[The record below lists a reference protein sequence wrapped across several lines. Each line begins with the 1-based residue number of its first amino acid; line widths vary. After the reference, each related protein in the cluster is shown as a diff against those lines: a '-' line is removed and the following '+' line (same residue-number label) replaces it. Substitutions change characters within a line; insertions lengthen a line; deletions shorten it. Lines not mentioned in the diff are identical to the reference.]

1 MLKWGENMSY
11 YKRSHVHYSKSAM
24 KIVAL
29 VFMLVGVT
37 FLAVGIVFAIHQTQ
51 LKNRCTLEVNAII
64 SDILS
69 KDERHENDDGHVSYS
84 TVYTP
89 VYSYNV
95 DGQLYTTHSN
105 TYSSNIRYRR
115 GQTIQIFCDP
125 DDPET
130 FYAPNDTT
138 NTILTVVFCGLGG
151 LFAIIAIVLIIV
163 LIHIKKKQK
172 SEKNFAENELYEEN
186 NYPYDE

>member
-1 MLKWGENMSY
+1 MGEKYALLQKISCALQQISNENNSV
-11 YKRSHVHYSKSAM
+11 SFHVGWRDISCSWNRFCNTPNSA
-24 KIVAL
+24 L
-29 VFMLVGVT
+29 
-37 FLAVGIVFAIHQTQ
+37 
-51 LKNRCTLEVNAII
+51 NRCTLEVNAII

-172 SEKNFAENELYEEN
+172 SGKNFAENELYEEN

>member
-1 MLKWGENMSY
+1 MCI
-11 YKRSHVHYSKSAM
+11 RD
-24 KIVAL
+24 
-29 VFMLVGVT
+29 
-37 FLAVGIVFAIHQTQ
+37 
-51 LKNRCTLEVNAII
+51 R
-64 SDILS
+64 
-69 KDERHENDDGHVSYS
+69 YS

-105 TYSSNIRYRR
+105 TYSSIIRYRR

-172 SEKNFAENELYEEN
+172 SGKNFAENELYEEN